1 MKRGARRNKKTAAV
15 QIKKDNFLRNAAVCF
30 TVFVILDFAVI
41 MSTMKDTAGP
51 ITKETIQSE
60 VFTQDIK
67 SEKMPAFPDK
77 LEFQL
82 YYDSVIGPA
91 TGMHSLK
98 VCCPDG
104 LVKEYYTYKMPWEL
118 ILYKF
123 SATIPTVAL
132 FEKNESKKVGK
143 IKILILDP
151 KVQSTDIKQSDI
163 LKFIKKTGDYLPG
176 YSWQADVFT
185 EGF

>member
-1 MKRGARRNKKTAAV
+1 MKRGARTVPVRINEDK
-15 QIKKDNFLRNAAVCF
+15 FLRNSAALF
-30 TVFVILDFAVI
+30 MVFVILDFAVI
-41 MSTMKDTAGP
+41 MSTMKEPAAPVTP
-51 ITKETIQSE
+51 KTTQSG
-60 VFTQDIK
+60 VSTQDIK
-67 SEKMPAFPDK
+67 SEKLAAIPEE
-77 LEFQL
+77 LTFQL

>member
-1 MKRGARRNKKTAAV
+1 MRKKARRNKKAAAV
-15 QIKKDNFLRNAAVCF
+15 QIKKDNFLRNAAAWF

-51 ITKETIQSE
+51 ITTEAIQSE
-60 VFTQDIK
+60 VFTQNIK
-67 SEKMPAFPDK
+67 SEKMAAFEEK

-132 FEKNESKKVGK
+132 FEKNDDKKEGK

-163 LKFIKKTGDYLPG
+163 LMFIKKTGDYLPG

>member
-1 MKRGARRNKKTAAV
+1 MKRGARVVSVK
-15 QIKKDNFLRNAAVCF
+15 IKKDNFLRNMAAGF
-30 TVFVILDFAVI
+30 AVFVILDFAVI
-41 MSTMKDTAGP
+41 MSTMKETAKP
-51 ITKETIQSE
+51 VIPETIQTE
-60 VFTQDIK
+60 ALTQDIK
-67 SEKMPAFPDK
+67 SEKMPVFSEELK
-77 LEFQL
+77 FEL

-98 VCCPDG
+98 VCCPAG

-123 SATIPTVAL
+123 SATIPTVVL
-132 FEKNESKKVGK
+132 FEKDEEKKEGK

-151 KVQSTDIKQSDI
+151 KVQGTDIKQSDI

-185 EGF
+185 EAF